1 MEEKRRKPKYKLRAE
16 IVDRE
21 KGMQYFEDI
30 RMIRLKSRNH
40 NLLIMEDYM
49 PIIGEVT
56 GFVQFISDDG
66 IISFDSIHGFYMHK
80 RNKFSLLI
88 ESYGISE
95 EEQED
100 E

>member
-21 KGMQYFEDI
+21 KGMRYLEDI
-30 RMIRLKSRNH
+30 RLIRLKSRNH

-56 GFVQFISDDG
+56 GYVQFVSDDG
-66 IISFDSIHGFYMHK
+66 IVSFDPIHGFYMHK
-80 RNKFSLLI
+80 RNKFTLLI
-88 ESYGISE
+88 ESHSLPEDGE
-95 EEQED
+95 EA
-100 E
+100 